1 MGESFYLRGA
11 ATLTVHLPHG
21 SNVIIRVF
29 KADKAV
35 TLGFPSALVSNH
47 FGLQEGR
54 VPAECPR
61 QDVIIHLI
69 TQISTEYPKI
79 IWIEEDRRR
88 YVLHT
93 D

>member
-1 MGESFYLRGA
+1 MGGSFYLRGA

-21 SNVIIRVF
+21 SHIIIRVL

-35 TLGFPSALVSNH
+35 TLCFPSALVSHH

-54 VPAECPR
+54 VPAERSR

-69 TQISTEYPKI
+69 TQISTEYPKVI
-79 IWIEEDRRR
+79 
-88 YVLHT
+88 
-93 D
+93 